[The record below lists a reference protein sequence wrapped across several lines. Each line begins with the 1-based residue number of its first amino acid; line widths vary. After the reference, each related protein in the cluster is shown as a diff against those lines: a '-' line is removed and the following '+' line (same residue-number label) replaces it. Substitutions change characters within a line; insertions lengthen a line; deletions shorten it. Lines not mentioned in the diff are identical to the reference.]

1 MSISPLHLAKYR
13 KHVEPF
19 VQFTDE
25 EWELFAEHL
34 YIKEVKKK
42 ECWVT
47 SMHTCKEVGYILSGA
62 FRFFFVRD
70 GVEISNYFCFAG
82 ELVSAYG
89 SFLKQQPGPG
99 NIQAMEDATLIC
111 FSYNSLQQLLQ
122 DERTAFKMESFGR
135 KVAEYL
141 ICCYEERLTAFITQ
155 TPEQRYMELVK
166 RNAELLQRIPQHYV
180 ANYLG
185 VTPESLS
192 RIRKRLA
199 NAAKKQREVA

>member
-1 MSISPLHLAKYR
+1 MSISPLHLTKYR
-13 KHVEPF
+13 KHIEAYVT
-19 VQFTDE
+19 FTDE
-25 EWELFAEHL
+25 EWELFADHL

-47 SMHTCKEVGYILSGA
+47 STHTCKEVGYILSGS

-70 GVEISNYFCFAG
+70 GVEISNYFCFAN
-82 ELVSAYG
+82 ELISAYG

-99 NIQAMEDATLIC
+99 SIQAMEDATLIC
-111 FSYNSLQQLLQ
+111 FSYNSLQELLN
-122 DERTAFKMESFGR
+122 DERTAFKMERFGR

-141 ICCYEERLTAFITQ
+141 ICCFEERLTAFITQ
-155 TPEQRYMELVK
+155 SPEQRYMDLLE

-185 VTPESLS
+185 ITPESLS
-192 RIRKRLA
+192 RIRKRLM
-199 NAAKKQREVA
+199 NAKAKRAVA

>member
-1 MSISPLHLAKYR
+1 MPIPTIHLTKYR
-13 KHVEPF
+13 KHLETYVH
-19 VQFTDE
+19 FTDA
-25 EWELFAEHL
+25 EWEVFAEHL
-34 YIKEVKKK
+34 YIKEIKKK
-42 ECWVT
+42 DCLVT
-47 SMHTCKEVGYILSGA
+47 SMHTCKEVGYILQGS

-70 GVEISNYFCFAG
+70 GMEISNYFCFAD
-82 ELVSAYG
+82 ELISAYG
-89 SFLKQQPGPG
+89 SFLKQKPGPS

-122 DERTAFKMESFGR
+122 DVRTAFKMERFGR

-141 ICCYEERLTAFITQ
+141 ICCFEERLTAFITQ
-155 TPEQRYMELVK
+155 TPEQRYTELLT

-192 RIRKRLA
+192 RIRKRLM
-199 NAAKKQREVA
+199 NAKSRRKVA